1 MKNIKNFFIF
11 LTILFSGIECL
22 SRDPALLH
30 VGEKA
35 ATILASAV
43 TDATEALAPA
53 AVDAAKGIGVDTVTA
68 LADSN
73 VEIAKV
79 AAELGEKG
87 VAVLGIIGII
97 WASVDSFTK
106 LRPIAKEIYEYYYP
120 TQEQVAAQEARTA
133 SAQMKLKNLR
143 LEQNFLDCI
152 MSSNSKTEKNISG
165 CPIVCEEAAILFAVM
180 VGESE
185 VDRMVKALNKYRK

>member
-1 MKNIKNFFIF
+1 MFMIF
-11 LTILFSGIECL
+11 SIECL
-22 SRDPALLH
+22 ADKAFEH
-30 VGEKA
+30 AGEKA
-35 ATILASAV
+35 AAI
-43 TDATEALAPA
+43 LAPA
-53 AVDAAKGIGVDTVTA
+53 LVDAAQGIGSEAAKTLAPAIVDASTGIGSDA
-68 LADSN
+68 AKAIGDSN

-87 VAVLGIIGII
+87 VAVIGIIGMI

-165 CPIVCEEAAILFAVM
+165 CPIVCEEAAILFAVV